1 VDYPLVVGSAKE
13 LCEAI
18 GKVVIAARGGLA
30 GAAADLPDVIGA
42 AHRLLDFQPGHGLGH
57 EPEVR
62 KIAQSVKTIALGIGE
77 MRNRH
82 GTGHG
87 RAVASGITAEHADLA
102 FDSANLW
109 SGWALRR
116 LEPYLA
122 GDVSAIV
129 RDLEENTFRSGD
141 LGRRLRY
148 ADLPKLPVEDQWRL
162 GFAVAA
168 RASRG
173 TFVVAADGLEAVR
186 ADDEATWPRGYVE
199 GLITGLF
206 FDANGYLDATESKAR
221 ESGRLIAA
229 FREPDSLLGEIADK
243 ALDAAMAGAVSGD
256 EEGRRLASQELLRSG
271 QLITSAEGQM
281 RWERIARIVGDDMD
295 VMRQLGLLERFEEAD
310 RRAGWEDGPE
320 PDYVAADAIR
330 DYEGGPIEY
339 EGPQPTE
346 DEIDEQDEY

>member
-1 VDYPLVVGSAKE
+1 MPEHFRCRPARAAF
-13 LCEAI
+13 AI
-18 GKVVIAARGGLA
+18 GLHDRLVGLDLFDSAETLERQWPRLVASAASA
-30 GAAADLPDVIGA
+30 
-42 AHRLLDFQPGHGLGH
+42 
-57 EPEVR
+57 
-62 KIAQSVKTIALGIGE
+62 
-77 MRNRH
+77 

-162 GFAVAA
+162 GFAVAG

-186 ADDEATWPRGYVE
+186 ADDESTWPRGYVE

-206 FDANGYLDATESKAR
+206 FDANGYLEVTESKAR

-229 FREPDSLLGEIADK
+229 LREPDSLLSEVADK
-243 ALDAAMAGAVSGD
+243 ALDASMAGAVSGD

-271 QLITSAEGQM
+271 QLIASTNG
-281 RWERIARIVGDDMD
+281 RRLWERIARIVGDDMEE
-295 VMRQLGLLERFEEAD
+295 MRQQGLLERFEEAD
-310 RRAGWEDGPE
+310 RKAGWEDEPE
-320 PDYVAADAIR
+320 PDYVAGDAIR
-330 DYEGGPIEY
+330 DYDGAPIEY
-339 EGPQPTE
+339 EGPHSAVDGR
-346 DEIDEQDEY
+346 DEEE